1 MDSSAY
7 ASLKQ
12 NLNNSAH
19 VAGYIAPV
27 RDEVTNDVAEAGR
40 SAIETAGAFFSQHAI
55 GKIFTAIAK
64 TKGASSEE
72 VEGLAQATARGDG
85 RDIMAKGLDMVM
97 ARHQMPL
104 MTLTQVSQPN
114 LKKRLLLL
122 QMMSQVPQP
131 QH

>member
-72 VEGLAQATARGDG
+72 VEGVAQATGYYGKRCRYGYGSCERGS
-85 RDIMAKGLDMVM
+85 
-97 ARHQMPL
+97 P
-104 MTLTQVSQPN
+104 T
-114 LKKRLLLL
+114 
-122 QMMSQVPQP
+122 
-131 QH
+131 